1 MYFFPYH
8 DIILSASNQRVLK
21 SLLNVILAI

>member
-1 MYFFPYH
+1 MYFFPYY